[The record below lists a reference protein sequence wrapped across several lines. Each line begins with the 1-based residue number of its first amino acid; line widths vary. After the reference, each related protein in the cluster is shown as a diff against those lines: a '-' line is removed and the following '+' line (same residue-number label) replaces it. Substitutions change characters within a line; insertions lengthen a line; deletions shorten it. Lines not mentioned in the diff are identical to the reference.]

1 MAPEWPPAPP
11 DGYQKHDPEYG
22 QSWLVTVILFCWLIG
37 VLVAIPA
44 LVVSVHDPDTAV
56 RIVREVLQPDTAD
69 EWTAY
74 IVWLIGTFAV
84 LLVGHEAL
92 HALAGRWFGLRTA
105 FQFEYHHP
113 LSWSP
118 EIVTYGRFQSRGEL
132 FAIALAPLVLLTP
145 VSIVALVWSQHLWII
160 ASATVLALGNSAG
173 AVGDLA
179 SVWTFWDLPDGELI
193 YHDSEGRRQYYT
205 PMNEEK

>member
-1 MAPEWPPAPP
+1 MASEWPPAPP
-11 DGYQKHDPEYG
+11 EGYRKHDPEYE
-22 QSWLVTVILFCWLIG
+22 QSWFVTAILFCWLIG
-37 VLVAIPA
+37 VFVGVLTF
-44 LVVSVHDPDTAV
+44 VSAVHGPDTVV
-56 RIVREVLQPDTAD
+56 RIVRVILQPDTAS
-69 EWTAY
+69 EWASY
-74 IVWLIGTFAV
+74 IGWVVGTFAV
-84 LLVGHEAL
+84 LLVGHEVL
-92 HALAGRWFGLRTA
+92 HAFAGRWFGLRTA

-118 EIVTYGRFQSRGEL
+118 EIVTYGGFQSRSQL
-132 FAIALAPLVLLTP
+132 LAIALAPLIILTP

-160 ASATVLALGNSAG
+160 ASAAVLALGNSAG